1 MECKNCHNPLK
12 KDAQFCD
19 NCGGKVV
26 ENRITLKFLIVQLAI
41 DIFGVDSRFFI
52 TLRKMFTKPEE
63 VLGEYLSGVRK
74 RYVNP
79 FAYLAIGAALCLI
92 TFNFYADDFII
103 IQEEATSGQMK
114 EIKETAEMDLSL
126 LKDVSEEELKKLQK
140 QKSAAAMQLKF
151 QEMWLNFF
159 LRYFNLMAFL
169 FLPIYALY
177 SKWTFRKP
185 YNFGEHIVINAYL
198 QGSTMYISLIAFF
211 LAILINPKIYTFSIF
226 VFMLYYL
233 YSFSR
238 LYQYNWKQIILSVLR
253 FILVGIII
261 SIILMIVLVLIGTLV
276 GIVLAFTNPELIKSL
291 SQ

>member
-1 MECKNCHNPLK
+1 
-12 KDAQFCD
+12 
-19 NCGGKVV
+19 
-26 ENRITLKFLIVQLAI
+26 
-41 DIFGVDSRFFI
+41 
-52 TLRKMFTKPEE
+52 
-63 VLGEYLSGVRK
+63 
-74 RYVNP
+74 
-79 FAYLAIGAALCLI
+79 
-92 TFNFYADDFII
+92 
-103 IQEEATSGQMK
+103 
-114 EIKETAEMDLSL
+114 
-126 LKDVSEEELKKLQK
+126 
-140 QKSAAAMQLKF
+140 
-151 QEMWLNFF
+151 MWLNFF

-253 FILVGIII
+253 FILVGIIF